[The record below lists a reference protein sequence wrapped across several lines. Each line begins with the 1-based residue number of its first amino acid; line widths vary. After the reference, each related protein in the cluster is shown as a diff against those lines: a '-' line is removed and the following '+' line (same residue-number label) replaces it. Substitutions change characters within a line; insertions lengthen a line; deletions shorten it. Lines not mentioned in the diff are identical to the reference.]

1 MAHLVGDLAK
11 YFQIDEINIDN
22 WYFKLFYKGCT
33 LVYFIGS
40 MVGLLSQYFG
50 HPINCDFSGVD
61 SKLAS
66 DYCWIHGSGYIP
78 RKYQPHMKCI
88 TNLDGVEYADEGE
101 SPDMVPAKRC

>member
-50 HPINCDFSGVD
+50 DPINCDFSGVD
-61 SKLAS
+61 VSTPPSIGMIDQSGLQTGNCFSRNWRATTAG
-66 DYCWIHGSGYIP
+66 YTARVTYPGST
-78 RKYQPHMKCI
+78 RR
-88 TNLDGVEYADEGE
+88 T
-101 SPDMVPAKRC
+101 

>member
-50 HPINCDFSGVD
+50 DPINCDFSGVD
-61 SKLAS
+61 VSEHAAFNMIVDL
-66 DYCWIHGSGYIP
+66 SGLQGDP
-78 RKYQPHMKCI
+78 SGWLKPPVD
-88 TNLDGVEYADEGE
+88 L
-101 SPDMVPAKRC
+101 VPTAQAPAAGGPLL

>member
-50 HPINCDFSGVD
+50 DPINCDFSGVD
-61 SKLAS
+61 VSTQS
-66 DYCWIHGSGYIP
+66 SIRWID
-78 RKYQPHMKCI
+78 R
-88 TNLDGVEYADEGE
+88 V
-101 SPDMVPAKRC
+101 

>member
-1 MAHLVGDLAK
+1 MAHLVGDIAK

-50 HPINCDFSGVD
+50 DPINCDFSGIDVSNFMKYYRVTIQGD
-61 SKLAS
+61 S
-66 DYCWIHGSGYIP
+66 
-78 RKYQPHMKCI
+78 
-88 TNLDGVEYADEGE
+88 NLLLL
-101 SPDMVPAKRC
+101 SKHKFRFSMRPMF